1 MIKNVQDLE
10 WNTYRNERNLRNGE
24 EQGLVWSELSK
35 SGKDDNDSPIYRLP
49 KGERV
54 HRSARTSDRLA
65 CPIEHPV
72 RSAGLFDQDFLF
84 DKPPSSSVLR

>member
-10 WNTYRNERNLRNGE
+10 WNTYQNERNLRKSE
-24 EQGLVWSELSK
+24 EHGLVRSELSK
-35 SGKDDNDSPIYRLP
+35 SGKDDNDNPIYRLP

-84 DKPPSSSVLR
+84 DQLAFSSVL